1 MSLGVLL
8 FIFAILTVV
17 MVHETGHFIVAK
29 LFGFKATKFFVGF
42 GPTLWSFRRGE
53 TEYGIKAIPAGGFVK
68 IIGMSPYEEIAPED
82 TSRSYPNKPKWQR
95 AILLAAGSATHWV
108 LAFMVLA
115 IASMAIGFPTDRASN
130 EVQYVDPRI
139 KGQQSAAAAAGIQV
153 DDRIVAINGNP
164 VDEWDPILTFI
175 RSHPGD
181 MTTFTIARDGELVD
195 VQVAFGRVIVD
206 SAERRLAYAAPDD
219 ELRDLRPGERV
230 LGYLGVGPQLIYE
243 RKPFFGALAEAGR
256 FTWTLTGQLV
266 GQIDDVFT
274 PVFDGRLWSALTG
287 EGERDLE
294 GPVGA
299 VGIGRIAGQ
308 AVQQGDILGFLGLI
322 VQLTIFVGIMNL
334 LPLPPLDGGHL
345 AVLAYEGL
353 TGRTVDVRKLIPLA
367 AIVISFFVLLFLAI
381 LYLDLARP
389 LRNPF

>member
-17 MVHETGHFIVAK
+17 MIHETGHFIVAK

-42 GPTLWSFRRGE
+42 GPTVWSFRRGE

-68 IIGMSPYEEIAPED
+68 IIGMSPYEEVPPED
-82 TSRSYPNKPKWQR
+82 QPRSYPNKPKWQR

-108 LAFMVLA
+108 LAFVVLT
-115 IASMAIGFPTDRASN
+115 IASMAIGFPTDRATN

-139 KGQQSAAAAAGIQV
+139 EGQPSAAVAAGLEV
-153 DDRIVAINGNP
+153 GDRIVAIDGRA
-164 VDEWDPILTFI
+164 VDRWDPILNFI
-175 RSHPGD
+175 RSNPGE
-181 MTTFTIARDGELVD
+181 TATFTVARDGELVELD
-195 VQVAFGRVIVD
+195 VALGKVIVD
-206 SAERRLAYAAPDD
+206 AEERRLAYAPPNGQ
-219 ELRDLRPGERV
+219 LRSLRSGERV
-230 LGYLGVGPQLIYE
+230 IGYLGVGPQLFFD
-243 RKPFFGALAEAGR
+243 RKDLFGALGEAGR
-256 FTWTLTGQLV
+256 YTWDLTGDLFT
-266 GQIDDVFT
+266 QIDDVFT
-274 PVFDGRLWSALTG
+274 PVFDGRLWSALSG

-308 AVQQGDILGFLGLI
+308 AVQQGNILGFLGLI

-389 LRNPF
+389 LRSPF